1 MFCDTIGFSLDV
13 AAHAVE
19 HVVRIVIEYTGLEA
33 VLHLA
38 CRFEIDLTSTADDE
52 IRDSE

>member
-1 MFCDTIGFSLDV
+1 MFCDTIGFSLYA

-19 HVVRIVIEYTGLEA
+19 HFIGIFIEYTNLKA

-38 CRFEIDLTSTADDE
+38 CHFEINLTSIVDDE